1 MIKAINI
8 EKSYNGE
15 RVLFGVSLDIADGE
29 FVSIMGES
37 GSGKSTLLS
46 ILGGFLDADGGE
58 VLLDG
63 EQILKLNERQ
73 LAQIRCTTLGFV
85 FQSYKLIPTL
95 TVRDNLL
102 LPTLLGGKNMG
113 DIKEML
119 PSFQNNDKTQSREE
133 SKNVTNRKNEKYKDE
148 NSFEYLQKLIHAL
161 GISELLDKFPD
172 QLSGG
177 QCQRV
182 AIARALLYKPKTLI
196 LDEPTG
202 ALDSEMEKRV
212 MELLGE
218 VNREL
223 GTTIVQ
229 VTHSKTV
236 AAYGNRIVYLKDGKI
251 L

>member
-15 RVLFGVSLDIADGE
+15 RVLFGVSLDIANTE

-46 ILGGFLDADGGE
+46 ILGGFLDADGGQ

-63 EQILKLNERQ
+63 KDISKLGEQQ
-73 LAQIRCTTLGFV
+73 LAKIRCTSLGFV
-85 FQSYKLIPTL
+85 FQGYKLIPTL
-95 TVRDNLL
+95 TARDNIL
-102 LPTLLGGKNMG
+102 LPAVLGGKS
-113 DIKEML
+113 E
-119 PSFQNNDKTQSREE
+119 
-133 SKNVTNRKNEKYKDE
+133 DE
-148 NSFEYLQKLIHAL
+148 LGEYMAKLTDAL

-177 QCQRV
+177 QGQRV
-182 AIARALLYKPKTLI
+182 AIARALLYKPQTLI

-212 MELLGE
+212 MELLRE
-218 VNREL
+218 INREL
-223 GTTIVQ
+223 GTTIIQ
-229 VTHSKTV
+229 VTHSQIV
-236 AAYGNRIVYLKDGKI
+236 ADYGNRTVHLKDGKI
-251 L
+251 A

>member
-15 RVLFGVSLDIADGE
+15 RVLFGVSLDIDDGE

-46 ILGGFLDADGGE
+46 ILGGFLDADGGK
-58 VLLDG
+58 VLFDG
-63 EQILKLNERQ
+63 EDISVLSERR
-73 LAQIRCTTLGFV
+73 LAQIRSSTLGFV

-95 TVRDNLL
+95 NAKDNIL
-102 LPTLLGGKNMG
+102 LPAVLGGK
-113 DIKEML
+113 
-119 PSFQNNDKTQSREE
+119 SE
-133 SKNVTNRKNEKYKDE
+133 SETR
-148 NSFEYLQKLIHAL
+148 EYLEKLSKSL
-161 GISELLDKFPD
+161 GIDGLLGKFPG

-182 AIARALLYKPKTLI
+182 AIARALLYKPRALI

-212 MELLGE
+212 MELLRE
-218 VNREL
+218 VNREF

-236 AAYGNRIVYLKDGKI
+236 AGYGNRIVYLKDGKI
-251 L
+251 V

>member
-1 MIKAINI
+1 MIKATYI

-15 RVLFGVSLDIADGE
+15 RVLFGVSLDIANGE

-37 GSGKSTLLS
+37 GSGKSTFLS
-46 ILGGFLDADGGE
+46 ILGGFLDADGGR

-63 EQILKLNERQ
+63 EDVSKMSENR

-85 FQSYKLIPTL
+85 FQGYKLIPTL
-95 TVRDNLL
+95 TARDNLL
-102 LPTLLGGKNMG
+102 LPAVLGGKS
-113 DIKEML
+113 EQEL
-119 PSFQNNDKTQSREE
+119 A
-133 SKNVTNRKNEKYKDE
+133 
-148 NSFEYLQKLIHAL
+148 EYLQELANAL
-161 GISELLDKFPD
+161 GISGLLDKFPD

-182 AIARALLYKPKTLI
+182 AIARALLYKPQTLI

-212 MELLGE
+212 MELLRA

-223 GTTIVQ
+223 GTTVVQ

-236 AAYGNRIVYLKDGKI
+236 AEYGNRIVYLKDGKI
-251 L
+251 V

>member
-15 RVLFGVSLDIADGE
+15 RVLFGVSLNIADGE

-46 ILGGFLDADGGE
+46 ILGGFLDADGGQ

-63 EQILKLNERQ
+63 EDVAKLSERR
-73 LAQIRCTTLGFV
+73 LANIRCTSLGFV

-95 TVRDNLL
+95 NVRDNLM
-102 LPTLLGGKNMG
+102 LPSVLGGKSE
-113 DIKEML
+113 KE
-119 PSFQNNDKTQSREE
+119 QR
-133 SKNVTNRKNEKYKDE
+133 
-148 NSFEYLQKLIHAL
+148 EYLQKLTHAL
-161 GISELLDKFPD
+161 GIAELLDKFPD

-182 AIARALLYKPKTLI
+182 AIARALLYKHKTLI

-212 MELLGE
+212 MELLQE
-218 VNREL
+218 VNQEL

-236 AAYGNRIVYLKDGKI
+236 AAYGDRIVYLKDGKI
-251 L
+251 V

>member
-1 MIKAINI
+1 MIQAINI

-15 RVLFGVSLDIADGE
+15 RVLFGVSLNIADGE

-46 ILGGFLDADGGE
+46 ILGGFLDADGGQ

-63 EQILKLNERQ
+63 EDVSKLSERR
-73 LAQIRCTTLGFV
+73 LAQIRCSTLGFV

-95 TVRDNLL
+95 TARDNLL
-102 LPTLLGGKNMG
+102 LPAVLGGNSE
-113 DIKEML
+113 EML
-119 PSFQNNDKTQSREE
+119 G
-133 SKNVTNRKNEKYKDE
+133 
-148 NSFEYLQKLIHAL
+148 EYMTRLTEAL
-161 GISELLDKFPD
+161 GISELLNKFPG

-229 VTHSKTV
+229 VTHSQTV
-236 AAYGNRIVYLKDGKI
+236 AGYGNRIVYLKDGKI
-251 L
+251 V

>member
-1 MIKAINI
+1 MIQATNI
-8 EKSYNGE
+8 QKSYNGE
-15 RVLFGVSLDIADGE
+15 RVLFGVSLNIADGE

-46 ILGGFLDADGGE
+46 ILGGFLAADAGE

-63 EQILKLNERQ
+63 ESVSQMSERR
-73 LAQIRCTTLGFV
+73 LAEIRSTALGFV
-85 FQSYKLIPTL
+85 FQGYKLIPTL
-95 TVRDNLL
+95 TARDNLL
-102 LPTLLGGKNMG
+102 LPAVLGGKS
-113 DIKEML
+113 E
-119 PSFQNNDKTQSREE
+119 
-133 SKNVTNRKNEKYKDE
+133 DE
-148 NSFEYLQKLIHAL
+148 LKEYLQHLANAL
-161 GISELLDKFPD
+161 GIAGLLEKFPD

-212 MELLGE
+212 MELLRAI
-218 VNREL
+218 NQEL
-223 GTTIVQ
+223 GTTVVQ

-236 AAYGNRIVYLKDGKI
+236 AEYGNRIVYLKDGKI
-251 L
+251 V

>member
-1 MIKAINI
+1 MIQATNI
-8 EKSYNGE
+8 QKSYNGE

-37 GSGKSTLLS
+37 GSGKSTFLS

-63 EQILKLNERQ
+63 EKVSSMTESR
-73 LAQIRCTTLGFV
+73 LAQIRSTALGFV
-85 FQSYKLIPTL
+85 FQGYKLIPTL
-95 TVRDNLL
+95 TAKDNIL
-102 LPTLLGGKNMG
+102 LPAVLGGKS
-113 DIKEML
+113 E
-119 PSFQNNDKTQSREE
+119 
-133 SKNVTNRKNEKYKDE
+133 DE
-148 NSFEYLQKLIHAL
+148 LKEYLGSLANAL
-161 GISELLDKFPD
+161 GIEGMLEKFPD

-202 ALDSEMEKRV
+202 ALDSAMEKRV
-212 MELLGE
+212 MELLTQ

-223 GTTIVQ
+223 GTTVVQ

-236 AAYGNRIVYLKDGKI
+236 AEYGNRIVYLKDGKI
-251 L
+251 V

>member
-1 MIKAINI
+1 MIKATNI
-8 EKSYNGE
+8 QKSYNGE
-15 RVLFGVSLDIADGE
+15 RVLFGVSLDIANGE

-37 GSGKSTLLS
+37 GSGKSTFLS
-46 ILGGFLDADGGE
+46 ILGGFLDADGGR

-63 EQILKLNERQ
+63 EDVSKMSENR

-85 FQSYKLIPTL
+85 FQGYKLIPTL
-95 TVRDNLL
+95 TARDNLL
-102 LPTLLGGKNMG
+102 LPAVLGGKS
-113 DIKEML
+113 EQEL
-119 PSFQNNDKTQSREE
+119 A
-133 SKNVTNRKNEKYKDE
+133 
-148 NSFEYLQKLIHAL
+148 EYLQELANAL
-161 GISELLDKFPD
+161 GIAGLLDKFPD

-182 AIARALLYKPKTLI
+182 AIARALLYKPQTLI

-212 MELLGE
+212 MELLRA

-223 GTTIVQ
+223 GTTVVQ

-236 AAYGNRIVYLKDGKI
+236 AEYGNRIVYLKDGKI
-251 L
+251 V

>member
-1 MIKAINI
+1 MIKAVNI

-15 RVLFGVSLDIADGE
+15 RVLFGVSLDVADGE
-29 FVSIMGES
+29 FLSIMGES

-46 ILGGFLDADGGE
+46 ILGGFLDADGGQ

-63 EQILKLNERQ
+63 KDVSKLNEHQ
-73 LAQIRCTTLGFV
+73 LANIRCTSLGFV

-95 TVRDNLL
+95 NARDNLM
-102 LPTLLGGKNMG
+102 LPSVLGGKSE
-113 DIKEML
+113 K
-119 PSFQNNDKTQSREE
+119 KQS
-133 SKNVTNRKNEKYKDE
+133 
-148 NSFEYLQKLIHAL
+148 EYLQKLTHAL

-212 MELLGE
+212 MGLLQE
-218 VNREL
+218 VNQEL

-229 VTHSKTV
+229 VTHSKAV

-251 L
+251 V

>member
-1 MIKAINI
+1 MIKATNI
-8 EKSYNGE
+8 KKSYNGE

-46 ILGGFLDADGGE
+46 ILGGFLDADEGK

-63 EQILKLNERQ
+63 KDISAMSEDQ
-73 LAQIRCTTLGFV
+73 LAKLRCTSLGFV
-85 FQSYKLIPTL
+85 FQGYKLIPTL
-95 TVRDNLL
+95 TARDNLL
-102 LPTLLGGKNMG
+102 LPALLGGK
-113 DIKEML
+113 KA
-119 PSFQNNDKTQSREE
+119 
-133 SKNVTNRKNEKYKDE
+133 EKLD
-148 NSFEYLQKLIHAL
+148 EYLETLSKTL
-161 GISELLDKFPD
+161 GISKLLDKFPE

-182 AIARALLYKPKTLI
+182 AIARALLYKPKTVI

-202 ALDSEMEKRV
+202 ALDSAMEKKV
-212 MELLGE
+212 MELLVG

-229 VTHSKTV
+229 VTHSKAV
-236 AAYGNRIVYLKDGKI
+236 AKEWFNDRGDYATWHKLKEHSHHKR
-251 L
+251 

>member
-15 RVLFGVSLDIADGE
+15 RVLFGVSLNIADGE

-46 ILGGFLDADGGE
+46 ILGGFLDADGGQ

-63 EQILKLNERQ
+63 EDVAKLSEHQ
-73 LAQIRCTTLGFV
+73 LANIRCTSLGFV

-95 TVRDNLL
+95 NVRDNLM
-102 LPTLLGGKNMG
+102 LPSVLGGKSE
-113 DIKEML
+113 KE
-119 PSFQNNDKTQSREE
+119 QS
-133 SKNVTNRKNEKYKDE
+133 
-148 NSFEYLQKLIHAL
+148 EYLQKLTHAL
-161 GISELLDKFPD
+161 GIAELLDKFPD

-212 MELLGE
+212 MELLQE
-218 VNREL
+218 VNQEL

-236 AAYGNRIVYLKDGKI
+236 AAYGDRIVYLKDGKI
-251 L
+251 V

>member
-1 MIKAINI
+1 MIQATNI
-8 EKSYNGE
+8 QKSYNGE

-37 GSGKSTLLS
+37 GSGKSTFLS

-63 EQILKLNERQ
+63 ETVSSMTESR
-73 LAQIRCTTLGFV
+73 LAQIRCSTLGFV
-85 FQSYKLIPTL
+85 FQGYKLIPTL
-95 TVRDNLL
+95 TARDNLL
-102 LPTLLGGKNMG
+102 LPAVLGGKS
-113 DIKEML
+113 E
-119 PSFQNNDKTQSREE
+119 
-133 SKNVTNRKNEKYKDE
+133 DE
-148 NSFEYLQKLIHAL
+148 LKEYLETLAKSL
-161 GISELLDKFPD
+161 GIEGMLEKFPD

-202 ALDSEMEKRV
+202 ALDSAMEKRV
-212 MELLGE
+212 MELLTQ

-223 GTTIVQ
+223 GTTVVQ

-236 AAYGNRIVYLKDGKI
+236 AEYGNRIVYLKDGKI
-251 L
+251 V

>member
-1 MIKAINI
+1 MIQATNI
-8 EKSYNGE
+8 QKSYNGE

-37 GSGKSTLLS
+37 GSGKSTFLS

-63 EQILKLNERQ
+63 EKVSSMTESR
-73 LAQIRCTTLGFV
+73 LAQIRSTALGFV
-85 FQSYKLIPTL
+85 FQGYKLIPTL
-95 TVRDNLL
+95 TAKDNIL
-102 LPTLLGGKNMG
+102 LPAVLGGKS
-113 DIKEML
+113 E
-119 PSFQNNDKTQSREE
+119 
-133 SKNVTNRKNEKYKDE
+133 DE
-148 NSFEYLQKLIHAL
+148 LKEYLGSLANAL
-161 GISELLDKFPD
+161 GIEGMLEKFPD

-202 ALDSEMEKRV
+202 ALDSAMEKRV
-212 MELLGE
+212 MELLTQ

-223 GTTIVQ
+223 GTTVVQ

-236 AAYGNRIVYLKDGKI
+236 ADYGTRIVYLKDGKI
-251 L
+251 V

>member
-1 MIKAINI
+1 MIKAVNI

-15 RVLFGVSLDIADGE
+15 RVLFGVSLDVADGE
-29 FVSIMGES
+29 FLSIMGES

-46 ILGGFLDADGGE
+46 ILGGFLDADGGQ

-63 EQILKLNERQ
+63 RDVSKLNEHQ
-73 LAQIRCTTLGFV
+73 LANIRCTSLGFV

-95 TVRDNLL
+95 NARDNLM
-102 LPTLLGGKNMG
+102 LPSVLGGKSE
-113 DIKEML
+113 K
-119 PSFQNNDKTQSREE
+119 KQS
-133 SKNVTNRKNEKYKDE
+133 
-148 NSFEYLQKLIHAL
+148 EYLQKLTHAL

-212 MELLGE
+212 MGLLQE
-218 VNREL
+218 VNQEL

-229 VTHSKTV
+229 VTHSKAV

-251 L
+251 V

>member
-1 MIKAINI
+1 MIQATNI

-15 RVLFGVSLDIADGE
+15 RVLFGVSLDIANGE

-37 GSGKSTLLS
+37 GSGKSTFLS
-46 ILGGFLDADGGE
+46 ILGGFLDADGGQ

-63 EQILKLNERQ
+63 EDVSKMSENR

-85 FQSYKLIPTL
+85 FQGYKLIPTL
-95 TVRDNLL
+95 TARDNLL
-102 LPTLLGGKNMG
+102 LPAVLGGK
-113 DIKEML
+113 KE
-119 PSFQNNDKTQSREE
+119 EE
-133 SKNVTNRKNEKYKDE
+133 LAG
-148 NSFEYLQKLIHAL
+148 YLKELSDAL
-161 GISELLDKFPD
+161 GISGLLEKFPD

-182 AIARALLYKPKTLI
+182 AIARALLYKPQTLI

-212 MELLGE
+212 MELLCA

-223 GTTIVQ
+223 GTTVVQ

-236 AAYGNRIVYLKDGKI
+236 AEYGNRIVYLKDGKI
-251 L
+251 V

>member
-15 RVLFGVSLDIADGE
+15 RVLFGVSLNIADGE

-46 ILGGFLDADGGE
+46 ILGGFLDADSGQ

-63 EQILKLNERQ
+63 KDVSKLSECQ
-73 LAQIRCTTLGFV
+73 LASIRCTSLGFV
-85 FQSYKLIPTL
+85 FQGYKLIPTL
-95 TVRDNLL
+95 SARDNIL
-102 LPTLLGGKNMG
+102 LPSVLGGKSEQEQG
-113 DIKEML
+113 
-119 PSFQNNDKTQSREE
+119 
-133 SKNVTNRKNEKYKDE
+133 
-148 NSFEYLQKLIHAL
+148 EYLQKLTHAL
-161 GISELLDKFPD
+161 GIAELLDKFPD

-212 MELLGE
+212 MELLQE

-223 GTTIVQ
+223 GATIVQ
-229 VTHSKTV
+229 VTHSKAV
-236 AAYGNRIVYLKDGKI
+236 AAYGNRIVCLKDGKI
-251 L
+251 V

>member
-1 MIKAINI
+1 MIKAIDI

-46 ILGGFLDADGGE
+46 ILGGFLDADAGQ

-63 EQILKLNERQ
+63 EEIFKMSETR
-73 LAQIRCTTLGFV
+73 LAEIRCSSLGFV

-95 TVRDNLL
+95 NARDNLL
-102 LPTLLGGKNMG
+102 LPAVLGKKSETEL
-113 DIKEML
+113 D
-119 PSFQNNDKTQSREE
+119 
-133 SKNVTNRKNEKYKDE
+133 
-148 NSFEYLQKLIHAL
+148 EYLKKITYAL
-161 GISELLDKFPD
+161 GIAELLNKFPG

-177 QCQRV
+177 QCQRI

-202 ALDSEMEKRV
+202 ALDSAMEKRV
-212 MELLGE
+212 MELLKE
-218 VNREL
+218 VNREE

-236 AAYGNRIVYLKDGKI
+236 AEYGNRIVYLKDGKI
-251 L
+251 V

>member
-1 MIKAINI
+1 MIQATNI

-15 RVLFGVSLDIADGE
+15 RVLFGVSLDIANGE

-37 GSGKSTLLS
+37 GSGKSTFLS
-46 ILGGFLDADGGE
+46 ILGGFLDADGGQ

-63 EQILKLNERQ
+63 EDVSKMSENR

-85 FQSYKLIPTL
+85 FQGYKLIPTL
-95 TVRDNLL
+95 TARDNLL
-102 LPTLLGGKNMG
+102 LPAVLGGK
-113 DIKEML
+113 KE
-119 PSFQNNDKTQSREE
+119 EE
-133 SKNVTNRKNEKYKDE
+133 LAG
-148 NSFEYLQKLIHAL
+148 YLKELSDAL
-161 GISELLDKFPD
+161 GISGLLEKFPD

-182 AIARALLYKPKTLI
+182 AIARALLYKPQTLI

-212 MELLGE
+212 MELLCA

-223 GTTIVQ
+223 GTTVVQ

-236 AAYGNRIVYLKDGKI
+236 AEYGNRIVYLKDGG
-251 L
+251 LPGMFELQS